1 MSYRQNSLLT
11 LSILIVL
18 VHFLFSGYPTQQNQS
33 CSEKVVIHVSPDY
46 PHQEVVKPS
55 NVLSLF
61 VGKVQVDSILKW
73 VSQIDWVNSTIK
85 KYPNKFSL
93 LTVQLI
99 PIFLSYRVIR
109 I

>member
-1 MSYRQNSLLT
+1 MSYRQNSLVT

-18 VHFLFSGYPTQQNQS
+18 VHFFFSGYPTQQNQS
-33 CSEKVVIHVSPDY
+33 CSEKVVIHVSPEY

-55 NVLSLF
+55 NVISTF
-61 VGKVQVDSILKW
+61 IDKVQTDSVLTW
-73 VSQIDWVNSTIK
+73 VSLKDWVSSTLK

-93 LTVQLI
+93 LAVQLI

>member
-18 VHFLFSGYPTQQNQS
+18 VHFLFSGYPTLQSLS
-33 CSEKVVIHVSPDY
+33 CSEKAVIHVSPDY
-46 PHQEVVKPS
+46 SHQEVVKPS
-55 NVLSLF
+55 NLLSLF
-61 VGKVQVDSILKW
+61 VGKVQADSILKW
-73 VSQIDWVNSTIK
+73 VSQIDGVNSTIK
-85 KYPNKFSL
+85 KYPNKLGL

-99 PIFLSYRVIR
+99 PIFLSYGVIR